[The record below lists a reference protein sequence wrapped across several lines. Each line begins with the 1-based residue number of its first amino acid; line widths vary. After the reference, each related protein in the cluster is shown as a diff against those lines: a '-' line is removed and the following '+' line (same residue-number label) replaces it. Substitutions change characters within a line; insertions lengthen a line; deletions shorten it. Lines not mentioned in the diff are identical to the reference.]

1 MQNFKQYLL
10 TEEAKQC
17 TLECVYYFPFTVKGS
32 EDLTKTLIKKSIY
45 NLLKGFSYSIENV
58 SDQSFNILIDNPDSN
73 LLKSKSNQIKFHE
86 KVMKVVGDAIGEN
99 YIDVINNQLF
109 QAFCNIYTN
118 YIPTFPIE
126 CEFFRL
132 TINPDIKFTG
142 IDKVLNCLQLQLIR
156 FEEFKGGGLLSLLKL
171 KQTIT
176 VRVMFR
182 RSRKIFPQ
190 LAQAWDIIQTHLS
203 SKNRDIIACQ
213 RELIEQDLD
222 EYAEL

>member
-10 TEEAKQC
+10 EETSKEC
-17 TLECVYYFPFTVKGS
+17 TLECVYYFPFTVRGY
-32 EDLTKTLIKKSIY
+32 DNLNKTLIKKAVY
-45 NLLKGFSYSIENV
+45 NILKGFSYSIENV

-86 KVMKVVGDAIGEN
+86 KVMKAVGDAIGEN

-109 QAFCNIYTN
+109 QCYCNIYTN
-118 YIPTFPIE
+118 YIPTFPVE

-132 TINPDIKFTG
+132 TVTPDLKLTG
-142 IDKVLNCLQLQLIR
+142 IHKVLNCLQLQLMR
-156 FEEFKGGGLLSLLKL
+156 FEKFKGGGLLSLLKL

-176 VRVMFR
+176 VRVMFG

-190 LAQAWDIIQTHLS
+190 LAQAWDIVQRHFEGN
-203 SKNRDIIACQ
+203 KDIIACQ
-213 RELIEQDLD
+213 RELIENDLD